1 VQQVSRHA
9 EGNNLIILTV
19 LLEFKRVVALIT
31 INNKQAVATNNPPL
45 YMRVK
50 VLQLR

>member
-1 VQQVSRHA
+1 VRRVSRYT
-9 EGNNLIILTV
+9 EGNNLVILVV

-45 YMRVK
+45 RIRIK
-50 VLQLR
+50 VL